1 MRLRTLAAI
10 LAVVVAGGCSSASV
24 STDHTFGPGSH
35 AAGYAGYWTSA
46 RMLGARPMLG
56 DLNRQEPASE
66 PPSVPQPI
74 AVTPRVGALF
84 VREPGGD
91 RFCTASVVSSPG
103 KDLLVTAA
111 NCISGGKNGGYRKD
125 IVFVPRYSGGRAP
138 DGVWAVRKLLV
149 APGWAR
155 ASDVALDVGFVV
167 LAPLDGKRVE
177 DVLHGNKLAVNSG
190 YLHLVRVTGYPT
202 SLHAPATCFTWTAR
216 SAGQQQ
222 LACPGFLGGT
232 PGSPWISHF
241 DPHSRTGTI
250 VGVTGGYQEVGKIAT
265 VSYSPYL
272 GTALGQ
278 LYREAIAAG

>member
-1 MRLRTLAAI
+1 MRLRRLAVI
-10 LAVVVAGGCSSASV
+10 LAVLAAGGCSSASV
-24 STDHTFGPGSH
+24 SSQHTPGPGSH

-46 RMLGARPMLG
+46 RMLGATPMLG
-56 DLNRQEPASE
+56 DLNRQAPTSGPAFDAQ
-66 PPSVPQPI
+66 PP
-74 AVTPRVGALF
+74 AVTPWVGALF

-91 RFCTASVVSSPG
+91 RFCTASAVSSPG
-103 KDLLVTAA
+103 RDLLVTAA
-111 NCISGGKNGGYRKD
+111 QCINGGRTGGYRKD

-149 APGWAR
+149 APGWAD

-167 LAPLDGKRVE
+167 LAPLDGK
-177 DVLHGNKLAVNSG
+177 DVQAVLGADKLAVNSG

-202 SLHAPATCFTWTAR
+202 SSHAPTTCFTWTAQ
-216 SAGQQQ
+216 SAGQEQ
-222 LACPGFLGGT
+222 LACPGFIGGT

-241 DPHSRTGTI
+241 DPQTRGGTI
-250 VGVTGGYQEVGKIAT
+250 VGVTGGYQEVGRTAT

-278 LYREAIAAG
+278 LYREAITAG